1 MGQICST
8 KKVKEL
14 IEQMWECI
22 SKGLNLIKHFS
33 NFQKRIKIT
42 HFMAHEGNT
51 FFPVKWRKTVAK
63 GKKIGKI
70 RYFIKTIQ
78 RYVKQL

>member
-1 MGQICST
+1 M
-8 KKVKEL
+8 
-14 IEQMWECI
+14 
-22 SKGLNLIKHFS
+22 HF
-33 NFQKRIKIT
+33 KRIEFNRTLFEFSKKNKNY